1 MRIPKSCLCL
11 VMVLVALCD
20 ASAFVA
26 GGTGPHYLVANDD
39 VPPALATSLTFYTV
53 GADGLLTIKAKVLT
67 GRGGIAGGY
76 FGAQRVNVLD
86 DGKTECVYASQAAGG
101 DIVGIVVQTLRI
113 GNSATGSKKDT
124 GASNG
129 IGLAMNAHYLYASFT
144 DANTIGTFQVK
155 PGCKLSFV
163 GDITVAG
170 LQGGIIDGMAIH
182 GNMLVVTYDDGS
194 IESFNTSVGVPVSN
208 GDEQNSTASRSGNTF
223 ANGVD
228 ITQDG
233 RFAIFGDTAT
243 STVVEVSNISSGKL
257 TPTVVAQAQ
266 PVREMNNPPAAIN
279 SPSIAVAEADEI
291 GSSLQQLSEAEGQAL
306 VAEMS
311 LRLPEHREAGVAE
324 LESIT
329 ADPKRDNVIAR
340 RALAWDHLQKR
351 EFNSA
356 VEELGKGAE
365 LNARDPWL
373 HYYLAL
379 VRQTKAKALS
389 SAIEGLPN
397 MMQDLRLV
405 LDWSPEFAE
414 ARAML
419 AMAQLEGGGINAAME
434 SMRVAIRLSPRNQM
448 YLLDMAQIYMAGK
461 HWEAATALLERLKN
475 SPDQPLAKSAHEQL
489 EGLPMLKKYG
499 VMPQSAT
506 KTDIASAIPSP
517 PAHSSTSTSASPSSV
532 TSSRQDE
539 DSRPDQ
545 PSSTEDA
552 DQPPAPFQPDRRP
565 IQHLKGTLLSVDCSH
580 APIALLT
587 VSAGM
592 RVLKLRTENYQSIMI
607 IGADEFSCTW
617 SNRTVAVNYRA
628 GGKADGDLSSLEL
641 Q

>member
-257 TPTVVAQAQ
+257 TPTVVYKLGNKISSSNVMLSPDESLLYISNNQGGTITAAFFDKNTGKLSKGCVSRPLKGYVANWSYAAGLALEKTTGTGGVVYVAEFGAPSAIGMVNVKSSGGKCTLTESSKS
-266 PVREMNNPPAAIN
+266 PVTDPN
-279 SPSIAVAEADEI
+279 SP
-291 GSSLQQLSEAEGQAL
+291 G
-306 VAEMS
+306 
-311 LRLPEHREAGVAE
+311 
-324 LESIT
+324 
-329 ADPKRDNVIAR
+329 
-340 RALAWDHLQKR
+340 
-351 EFNSA
+351 
-356 VEELGKGAE
+356 
-365 LNARDPWL
+365 
-373 HYYLAL
+373 
-379 VRQTKAKALS
+379 
-389 SAIEGLPN
+389 
-397 MMQDLRLV
+397 
-405 LDWSPEFAE
+405 
-414 ARAML
+414 
-419 AMAQLEGGGINAAME
+419 
-434 SMRVAIRLSPRNQM
+434 
-448 YLLDMAQIYMAGK
+448 
-461 HWEAATALLERLKN
+461 
-475 SPDQPLAKSAHEQL
+475 
-489 EGLPMLKKYG
+489 
-499 VMPQSAT
+499 
-506 KTDIASAIPSP
+506 
-517 PAHSSTSTSASPSSV
+517 
-532 TSSRQDE
+532 
-539 DSRPDQ
+539 
-545 PSSTEDA
+545 
-552 DQPPAPFQPDRRP
+552 
-565 IQHLKGTLLSVDCSH
+565 LLS
-580 APIALLT
+580 
-587 VSAGM
+587 
-592 RVLKLRTENYQSIMI
+592 
-607 IGADEFSCTW
+607 IGTFPPRSF
-617 SNRTVAVNYRA
+617 
-628 GGKADGDLSSLEL
+628 
-641 Q
+641 